1 MNRARSLFA
10 IIQRASTT
18 RGTAVMGICN
28 VTPDSFSDGGQS
40 FDEEDARARVDVLLQ
55 EGADILDIGGESTRP
70 GAAPVPASVQLA
82 RVLGVVRY
90 AVEKAEAAGAC
101 VTIDTASP
109 EVARAC
115 LDAGA
120 CAVNDVSCLRD
131 DALADEIA
139 RADAAFIL
147 MHARGTQA
155 EMRGFSDYRGAY
167 DDVVKNVVD
176 EWRAAA
182 ERAMARGV
190 PHASLLMDPGLGFAK
205 TAAQSADLLRCLPE
219 MARAVEVPIVIGAS
233 RKSFLTKLTKGDPAP
248 AERLGASIG
257 AAVHASLLGAQVVR
271 VHDVKATRQALEVVK
286 ALAAL
291 GGPDHA

>member
-1 MNRARSLFA
+1 
-10 IIQRASTT
+10 
-18 RGTAVMGICN
+18 MGICN

-40 FDEEDARARVDVLLQ
+40 FDEADARARVDVLLQ

-101 VTIDTASP
+101 VTIDTANP

-167 DDVVKNVVD
+167 NDVVKDVVA

-182 ERAMARGV
+182 ERAMSRGV

-205 TAAQSADLLRCLPE
+205 TASQSADLLRRLPE
-219 MARAVEVPIVIGAS
+219 IARAVEVPIVIGAS
-233 RKSFLTKLTKGDPAP
+233 RKSFLTQLVGATQGDPAP
-248 AERLGASIG
+248 AERDGASIG
-257 AAVHASLLGAQVVR
+257 AAVHAASLGAQVVR
-271 VHDVKATRQALEVVK
+271 VHDVRGTRQALDVVK
-286 ALAAL
+286 AL
-291 GGPDHA
+291 GGGNHA